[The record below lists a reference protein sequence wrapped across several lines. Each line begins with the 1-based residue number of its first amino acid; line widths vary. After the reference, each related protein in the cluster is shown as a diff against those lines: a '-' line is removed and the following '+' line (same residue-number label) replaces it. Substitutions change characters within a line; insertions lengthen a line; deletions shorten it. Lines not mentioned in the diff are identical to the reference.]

1 MGIFAVLSGGY
12 QSMVLHSSFYM
23 KIKLYLFILLC
34 CSIGISAQAQ
44 VIRGEVRDS
53 SQTITGATVSIS
65 GQKLRIGTDAS
76 GRYELKLPA
85 AGTYQVTVSY
95 IGYQTQQ
102 KRVTVAADEVKQLDF
117 DLLNAG
123 GNNLENVVVL
133 GSRSAP
139 RSRMDTPVP
148 VDVVDIQKLTANVAQ
163 VSVNQILNFVAPSF
177 TSNVMSLT
185 DATDHIDPASLRGL
199 GPDQVLVLIN
209 GKRRHTTSVININ
222 GSLGKGSVGTDLN
235 AIPTSA
241 IKRIE
246 ILRDGASAQYGSD
259 AIAGVINIILNTDV
273 NKLNASV
280 SGGGFAGKHSDGLDG
295 ETVQANV
302 NYGVALND
310 KGGFLNLSGSF
321 DFRDFASRTTPY
333 RGVIFT
339 DYNNPALYPTPT
351 GVDITDEELTRRGLD
366 RGDFVPNI
374 GQSKNRGGS
383 LFFNSVIPVADEAE
397 IYAFGGLNYRNGT
410 STAFYRTPR
419 QLTQNNATIYP
430 NGFLPQINTNNL
442 DQSFAV
448 GIRGNLGAWKADFS
462 NNFGRNAVEFAT
474 QNTLNA
480 SMLNA
485 SPTSFES
492 GGYDFTQN
500 TTNLDFSRFFEAPLS
515 GINVAFGFENR
526 FEKYKINPGE
536 EASYVN
542 YGNAINVG
550 TADAPIY
557 IPSPTGNIP
566 TRFAANGAALAG
578 GAQGFPG
585 ISADNLTNESR
596 TSIAGYADVEV
607 NFTDK
612 FLLDGAVRFENYSDF
627 GSTLNGKL
635 AGRYKFSDA
644 FLLRAAVNTGFR
656 APSLHQ
662 RYFNS
667 TSTVFIDGAFVES
680 GTFANDSRVAQLLG
694 IPKLKEETS
703 NSYSLG
709 FTSNLGKFKIT
720 VDGYLVNINDRVI
733 YTGQFSGSNA
743 ANATPQDRE
752 LYDLLRLANA
762 TTARFFANAVDTRT
776 MGIDAVFSY
785 STPLGNGTFRADLA
799 NTFTKTEIV
808 GDVHASPLLVGK
820 ENTYLDQASRILIER
835 VTPRIKTNLSLDYS
849 WNKWNAFVRNV
860 YFGEVQQP
868 TNVEANRQTLPG
880 RVITDVGAGYNLTK
894 NLKLTVGAN
903 NLFDVYPAQL
913 LLSSQGTS
921 GILYPNQAPQFGFLG
936 RYVFTRLAL
945 NF

>member
-1 MGIFAVLSGGY
+1 MANGY
-12 QSMVLHSSFYM
+12 ICAM
-23 KIKLYLFILLC
+23 KINLYLFILLC
-34 CSIGISAQAQ
+34 CGLGFSARAQ

-53 SQTITGATVSIS
+53 SQTITGATVSVV
-65 GQKLRIGTDAS
+65 GQQLRIGTDAN
-76 GRYELKLPA
+76 GRYEIKLPA

-102 KRVTVAADEVKQLDF
+102 KSVTVAAEEVKQLDF
-117 DLLNAG
+117 DLINAG

-148 VDVVDIQKLTANVAQ
+148 VDVVDIQRLTANVAQ

-259 AIAGVINIILNTDV
+259 AIAGVINIILNSDV
-273 NKLNASV
+273 NKLSASV
-280 SGGGFAGKHSDGLDG
+280 TGGGFAGKNSDGLDG

-310 KGGFLNLSGSF
+310 KGGFLNLAGSF

-339 DYNNPALYPTPT
+339 DYNNPALYPNPT
-351 GVDITDEELTRRGLD
+351 GADITDEELVRRGME

-383 LFFNSVIPVADEAE
+383 LFFNSVIPVAEEAE

-448 GIRGNLGAWKADFS
+448 GIRGNLGEWKADFS
-462 NNFGRNAVEFAT
+462 NSFGRNAVEFAT
-474 QNTLNA
+474 RNTLNA
-480 SMLNA
+480 SMLNS

-500 TTNLDFSRFFEAPLS
+500 TTNLDFSRFFEGPLS

-526 FEKYKINPGE
+526 FEKYRINPGE

-542 YGNAINVG
+542 YGNAINAG
-550 TADAPIY
+550 TAENPVY

-566 TRFAANGAALAG
+566 TRFAANGSPFAS

-585 ISADNLTNESR
+585 ISADNLTNETR

-607 NFTDK
+607 NVTDK
-612 FLLDGAVRFENYSDF
+612 FLVDGAIRFENYSDF
-627 GSTLNGKL
+627 GSTLNGKI
-635 AGRYKFSDA
+635 AARYKFSDA
-644 FLLRAAVNTGFR
+644 FLLRGAVNTGFR

-703 NSYSLG
+703 DSYSLG

-743 ANATPQDRE
+743 PTATPQDRE

-776 MGIDAVFSY
+776 QGIDAVVSY
-785 STPLGNGTFRADLA
+785 STPLGNGIFRADLA

-820 ENTYLDQASRILIER
+820 ENIYLDQASRILIER

-860 YFGEVQQP
+860 YFGQVQQP

-880 RVITDVGAGYNLTK
+880 RVVTDVGAGYNITK
-894 NLKLTVGAN
+894 GLKLTVGAN

>member
-1 MGIFAVLSGGY
+1 
-12 QSMVLHSSFYM
+12 M
-23 KIKLYLFILLC
+23 KIKLYLFILFC
-34 CSIGISAQAQ
+34 CSLGLSAQAQ

-53 SQTITGATVSIS
+53 SQTITGATVSVV
-65 GQKLRIGTDAS
+65 GQQLRIGTDAN
-76 GRYELKLPA
+76 GRYEIKLPA
-85 AGTYQVTVSY
+85 AGTYQITVSY

-102 KRVTVAADEVKQLDF
+102 KGVTVAADEVKQLDF
-117 DLLNAG
+117 DLINAG

-259 AIAGVINIILNTDV
+259 AIAGVINIILNSDV
-273 NKLNASV
+273 NKLSASV

-339 DYNNPALYPTPT
+339 DYNNPELYPNPT
-351 GVDITDEELTRRGLD
+351 GVDITDEELIRRGLD

-383 LFFNSVIPVADEAE
+383 LFFNSVIPVAEEAE
-397 IYAFGGLNYRNGT
+397 VYAFGGLNYRNGT

-430 NGFLPQINTNNL
+430 NGFLPEINTNNL

-474 QNTLNA
+474 RNTLNA

-500 TTNLDFSRFFEAPLS
+500 TTNLDFSRFFEGALS

-542 YGNAINVG
+542 YGNAINAG
-550 TADAPIY
+550 TAENPVY

-566 TRFAANGAALAG
+566 TRFAANGSPYAG

-585 ISADNLTNESR
+585 ISADNLTNETR

-607 NFTDK
+607 NVTDK

-635 AGRYKFSDA
+635 AARYKFSDA
-644 FLLRAAVNTGFR
+644 FLLRGAVNTGFR

-703 NSYSLG
+703 DSYSLG

-743 ANATPQDRE
+743 PNATPQDRE

-785 STPLGNGTFRADLA
+785 STPLGNGIFRADLA

-820 ENTYLDQASRILIER
+820 ESTYLDQASRILIER

-860 YFGEVQQP
+860 YFGEIQQP

-880 RVITDVGAGYNLTK
+880 RVVTDLGLGYNLIK

-903 NLFDVYPAQL
+903 NVFDVYPAQL

>member
-1 MGIFAVLSGGY
+1 
-12 QSMVLHSSFYM
+12 M

-34 CSIGISAQAQ
+34 CSVGLSAQAQ

-53 SQTITGATVSIS
+53 SQTITGATVSVV
-65 GQKLRIGTDAS
+65 GQQLRIGTDAN
-76 GRYELKLPA
+76 GRYEIKLPA

-102 KRVTVAADEVKQLDF
+102 KSVTVAAEEVKQLDF
-117 DLLNAG
+117 DLINAG

-235 AIPTSA
+235 AIPTAA

-259 AIAGVINIILNTDV
+259 AIAGVINIILNSDV
-273 NKLNASV
+273 NKLNASL

-339 DYNNPALYPTPT
+339 DFNNPELYPNPT
-351 GVDITDEELTRRGLD
+351 GVDITDEELVRRGLD

-374 GQSKNRGGS
+374 GQSRNRGGS
-383 LFFNSVIPVADEAE
+383 LFFNSVIPVAEEAE

-430 NGFLPQINTNNL
+430 NGFLPEINTNNL

-448 GIRGNLGAWKADFS
+448 GIRGNLGEWKADFS
-462 NNFGRNAVEFAT
+462 NSFGRNAVEFAT
-474 QNTLNA
+474 RNTLNA

-500 TTNLDFSRFFEAPLS
+500 TTNLDFSRFFEGPLS

-542 YGNAINVG
+542 YGNAINAG
-550 TADAPIY
+550 TPENPVY

-566 TRFAANGAALAG
+566 TRFAANGSPSAG

-585 ISADNLTNESR
+585 ISADNLTNETR

-607 NFTDK
+607 NVTDK
-612 FLLDGAVRFENYSDF
+612 FLVDGAVRFANYSDF
-627 GSTLNGKL
+627 GSTLNGKI
-635 AGRYKFSDA
+635 AARYKFSDA
-644 FLLRAAVNTGFR
+644 FLLRGAVNTGFR

-703 NSYSLG
+703 DSYSLG

-743 ANATPQDRE
+743 PNATPQDRE

-785 STPLGNGTFRADLA
+785 STPLGNGIFRADLA

-820 ENTYLDQASRILIER
+820 ESIYLDQASRILIER

-860 YFGEVQQP
+860 YFGEIQQP

-880 RVITDVGAGYNLTK
+880 RVVTDLGAGYNLTK

-903 NLFDVYPAQL
+903 NVFDVYPAQL

>member
-1 MGIFAVLSGGY
+1 
-12 QSMVLHSSFYM
+12 M
-23 KIKLYLFILLC
+23 KIKFYLIILLIC
-34 CSIGISAQAQ
+34 GFGLAAEAQ

-53 SQTITGATVSIS
+53 NQTITGATVSVT
-65 GQKLRIGTDAS
+65 GQKLRIGTDAN
-76 GRYELKLPA
+76 GRYEIKLPA
-85 AGTYQVTVSY
+85 AGTYQVVVSY
-95 IGYQTQQ
+95 IGYQTLQ
-102 KRVTVAADEVKQLDF
+102 KSVTVAADEVKTLDF
-117 DLLNAG
+117 DLINAG
-123 GNNLENVVVL
+123 SNNLENVVVL

-259 AIAGVINIILNTDV
+259 AIAGVINIILNSDV
-273 NKLNASV
+273 DKLSASV

-310 KGGFLNLSGSF
+310 KGGFLNFAGSF
-321 DFRDFASRTTPY
+321 DYRDFASRTTPY

-339 DYNNPALYPTPT
+339 DYNNPSLYPTPT
-351 GVDITDEELTRRGLD
+351 GVDITDEELARRGLS

-383 LFFNSVIPVADEAE
+383 LFFNSSIPLANEAE
-397 IYAFGGLNYRNGT
+397 VYAFGGLNFRDGT

-419 QLTQNNATIYP
+419 QLTQTNATIYP

-442 DQSFAV
+442 DQSLAV
-448 GIRGNLGAWKADFS
+448 GIRGKLGAWKADFS
-462 NNFGRNAVEFAT
+462 NSFGRNVVEFQT

-526 FEKYKINPGE
+526 FEKYRINPGE

-542 YGNAINVG
+542 YGNAINAG
-550 TADAPIY
+550 TAENPVY

-585 ISADNLTNESR
+585 ISQDNLTNESR
-596 TSIAGYADVEV
+596 TSIAGYADVEL
-607 NFTDK
+607 NFTEK
-612 FLLDGAVRFENYSDF
+612 FLVDGALRFENYSDF
-627 GSTLNGKL
+627 GSTLNGKI
-635 AGRYKFSDA
+635 AARYKFSNA

-703 NSYSLG
+703 DSYSLG

-743 ANATPQDRE
+743 ADATPQDRE

-776 MGIDAVFSY
+776 MGIDAVVSY
-785 STPLGNGTFRADLA
+785 STPIGNGTFRADLA
-799 NTFTKTEIV
+799 NTFTKTEII

-820 ENTYLDQASRILIER
+820 ENIYLDQASRILIEH
-835 VTPRIKTNLSLDYS
+835 VTPRIKTNLTLDYS
-849 WNKWNAFVRNV
+849 MNKWNAFLRNV

-880 RVITDVGAGYNLTK
+880 RVITDIGAGYNLTK

-903 NLFDVYPAQL
+903 NIFDVYPAKL
-913 LLSSQGTS
+913 LLGSQGTS

>member
-1 MGIFAVLSGGY
+1 
-12 QSMVLHSSFYM
+12 MVLLSSFYM

-34 CSIGISAQAQ
+34 CGIGFSAQAQ

-53 SQTITGATVSIS
+53 SQTITGATVSVV
-65 GQKLRIGTDAS
+65 GQKLRIGTDPN

-102 KRVTVAADEVKQLDF
+102 KSVTVAADEVKQLDF
-117 DLLNAG
+117 DLINAG

-259 AIAGVINIILNTDV
+259 AIAGVINIILNSDV
-273 NKLNASV
+273 NKLSASV

-339 DYNNPALYPTPT
+339 DYNNPELYPNPT

-383 LFFNSVIPVADEAE
+383 LFFNSVIPVAEEAE
-397 IYAFGGLNYRNGT
+397 VYAFGGLNYRNGT

-419 QLTQNNATIYP
+419 QLTQNNETIYP
-430 NGFLPQINTNNL
+430 NGFLPEINTNNL

-448 GIRGNLGAWKADFS
+448 GIRGNLGEWKADFS

-474 QNTLNA
+474 RNTLNA

-550 TADAPIY
+550 TADSPIL

-585 ISADNLTNESR
+585 ISADNLTNETR

-635 AGRYKFSDA
+635 AARYKFSDA
-644 FLLRAAVNTGFR
+644 FLLRGAVNTGFR

-709 FTSNLGKFKIT
+709 VTSNLGKFKIT
-720 VDGYLVNINDRVI
+720 IDGYLVNINDRVI

-743 ANATPQDRE
+743 PNATPQDRE

-820 ENTYLDQASRILIER
+820 ESTYLDQASRILIER

>member
-1 MGIFAVLSGGY
+1 
-12 QSMVLHSSFYM
+12 M
-23 KIKLYLFILLC
+23 KIKFYLIFLFFCGFGLA
-34 CSIGISAQAQ
+34 AQAQ

-53 SQTITGATVSIS
+53 SQTITGATVSVT
-65 GQKLRIGTDAS
+65 GQKLRIGTDAN

-85 AGTYQVTVSY
+85 AGTYQVVVSY
-95 IGYQTQQ
+95 IGYQSLQ
-102 KRVTVAADEVKQLDF
+102 KSVTVAAEEIKTLDF
-117 DLLNAG
+117 DLVNAG

-209 GKRRHTTSVININ
+209 GKRRHTTSVVNIN

-259 AIAGVINIILNTDV
+259 AIAGVINIILNSDV
-273 NKLNASV
+273 DKLSASV

-310 KGGFLNLSGSF
+310 KGGFLNLAGSF

-333 RGVIFT
+333 RGVIYT
-339 DYNNPALYPTPT
+339 DYNNPSLYPTPT
-351 GVDITDEELTRRGLD
+351 GLDVTDDELARRGLS

-383 LFFNSVIPVADEAE
+383 LFFNSSIPLANEAE
-397 IYAFGGLNYRNGT
+397 VYAFGGLNFRNGT

-419 QLTQNNATIYP
+419 QLTQTNATIYP
-430 NGFLPQINTNNL
+430 NGFLPEINTNNL
-442 DQSFAV
+442 DQSIAA

-462 NNFGRNAVEFAT
+462 NTFGRNVVEFQT

-526 FEKYKINPGE
+526 FEKYRINPGE

-542 YGNAINVG
+542 YGNAINAG
-550 TADAPIY
+550 TAQNPVY

-585 ISADNLTNESR
+585 ISQDNLTNESR
-596 TSIAGYADVEV
+596 TSIAGYADVEL
-607 NFTDK
+607 NFTEK
-612 FLLDGAVRFENYSDF
+612 FLVDGALRFENYSDF
-627 GSTLNGKL
+627 GSTLNGKI
-635 AGRYKFSDA
+635 AARYKFSDA
-644 FLLRAAVNTGFR
+644 FLLRGAVNTGFR

-720 VDGYLVNINDRVI
+720 VDGYLVNINDRVV

-743 ANATPQDRE
+743 ATATPQDRE

-785 STPLGNGTFRADLA
+785 STPIGNGTFRADLA
-799 NTFTKTEIV
+799 NTLTKTEII

-820 ENTYLDQASRILIER
+820 ENIYLDQASRILIER
-835 VTPRIKTNLSLDYS
+835 VTPRIKTNLTLDYS
-849 WNKWNAFVRNV
+849 MNKWNAFVRNV

-880 RVITDVGAGYNLTK
+880 RVITDIGAGYNLTK

-903 NLFDVYPAQL
+903 NIFDVYPAQL
-913 LLSSQGTS
+913 LLGSQGTS